1 MAVPLD
7 MNSTHKLHRRPPHS
21 NLSIA
26 CVLASQLAIVIGLG
40 GCGDPSVQ
48 EQQVAK
54 GVEDIPAASQA
65 DLPSDGQHTEPE
77 ADEATDHGFPWAVP
91 EGWAFDETP
100 RQMRIATYM
109 APTDSGQQEVA
120 VTRFPGRVG
129 GELANINRWR
139 GQMGLAPI
147 TQGELEDQIERFSAE
162 GYDGYQVRIDSDR
175 GVMLAAGVFDESVEQ
190 TWFVRATI
198 SEASTA
204 DQIEEDIFAMA
215 RSIMQ

>member
-1 MAVPLD
+1 MA
-7 MNSTHKLHRRPPHS
+7 
-21 NLSIA
+21 
-26 CVLASQLAIVIGLG
+26 CQLAIACTFLG
-40 GCGDPSVQ
+40 CDEPGVQ
-48 EQQVAK
+48 EEQIAK
-54 GVEDIPAASQA
+54 GVENIPDSVQA
-65 DLPSDGQHTEPE
+65 NEPGAPPE
-77 ADEATDHGFPWAVP
+77 AQPEMPRASDSRFPWAVP
-91 EGWAFDETP
+91 EAWVFDETP

-109 APTDSGQQEVA
+109 APTDTGQQEVA

-147 TQGELEDQIERFSAE
+147 TQGELEDQLERFSAE

-175 GVMLAAGVFDESVEQ
+175 GVMLAAGVFDESANQ

-198 SEASTA
+198 SEESTA

>member
-1 MAVPLD
+1 MA
-7 MNSTHKLHRRPPHS
+7 
-21 NLSIA
+21 
-26 CVLASQLAIVIGLG
+26 CQLAIACTLFACDEAG
-40 GCGDPSVQ
+40 VQ
-48 EQQVAK
+48 EEQIAK
-54 GVEDIPAASQA
+54 GVEDIPASVQA
-65 DLPSDGQHTEPE
+65 NEPGDRLDAEPE
-77 ADEATDHGFPWAVP
+77 TPGASDSRFPWAVP
-91 EGWAFDETP
+91 EGWVFDETP

-109 APTDSGQQEVA
+109 APTDTGQQEIA

-190 TWFVRATI
+190 MWFVRATI

-215 RSIMQ
+215 QSIMQ